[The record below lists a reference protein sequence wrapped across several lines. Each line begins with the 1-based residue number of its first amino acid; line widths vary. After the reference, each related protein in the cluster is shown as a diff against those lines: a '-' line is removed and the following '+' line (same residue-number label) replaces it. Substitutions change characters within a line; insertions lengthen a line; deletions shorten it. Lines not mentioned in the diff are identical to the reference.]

1 MKKLII
7 LLIAV
12 SLFLCS
18 CGSKKLTS
26 QGLKNKMIEKIPE
39 ITKCDVT
46 TSSKDGSVE
55 MLTFTDDRSK
65 DNNKTS
71 AVIYL
76 FNSNDT
82 RDKAYTVIN
91 ETFEDM
97 HYKYQYDK
105 AIVVISVLMDPDDM
119 QEYKKALDEIFNED
133 GQMIGYK

>member
-1 MKKLII
+1 M
-7 LLIAV
+7 
-12 SLFLCS
+12 
-18 CGSKKLTS
+18 
-26 QGLKNKMIEKIPE
+26 EKIPD

-46 TSSKDGSVE
+46 TSSKDGTVE
-55 MLTFTDDRSK
+55 MLTFTDGRSK

-76 FNSNDT
+76 FNNNDT

-91 ETFEDM
+91 ETFKDM

-119 QEYKKALDEIFNED
+119 QEYKKVLDEIFNED

>member
-26 QGLKNKMIEKIPE
+26 QDLKNKVMEKIPD

-46 TSSKDGSVE
+46 TSSKDGTVE
-55 MLTFTDDRSK
+55 MLTFTDGRSK

-76 FNSNDT
+76 FNNNDT

-91 ETFEDM
+91 ETFKDM

-119 QEYKKALDEIFNED
+119 QEYKKVLDEIFNED
-133 GQMIGYK
+133 GKMIGYE

>member
-12 SLFLCS
+12 SVFLCS

-26 QGLKNKMIEKIPE
+26 QGLKNKMMEKIPD

-76 FNSNDT
+76 FNNNEV
-82 RDKAYTVIN
+82 RDKVYTVIN
-91 ETFEDM
+91 ESFKDM

>member
-26 QGLKNKMIEKIPE
+26 QGLKNKMMEKIPD
-39 ITKCDVT
+39 IIKCDVT

-76 FNSNDT
+76 FENNEV
-82 RDKAYTVIN
+82 RDKAYAVIN
-91 ETFEDM
+91 ETFKDM

-133 GQMIGYK
+133 GKMIGYE